1 MYTVDGAR
9 RLPES
14 VLDHLPGYEESRPVR
29 IGNAAVDQ
37 RQMDVLGE
45 VMVALDAGRRAG
57 LSADERRLAAA
68 DASSST
74 TSPRTGSSPTTA
86 SGRSG
91 ARAGTSPTR
100 G

>member
-57 LSADERRLAAA
+57 LSADEDAWRLQP
-68 DASSST
+68 SSST

-86 SGRSG
+86 SGRSA
-91 ARAGTSPTR
+91 ARAGTSRTR